1 MPPIYTYQKKDK
13 LKSRKQTQHLFSKGQ
28 SMNAFPI
35 KLIYTI
41 ETFETLSVLL
51 PSPPF
56 NLMEIKNKG
65 QLQAGVGAPSRTFRK
80 AVVRNKVK
88 RLLREGYRLEKPTFL
103 DSAALEGKRVNLFF
117 LYTDA
122 TILSQLQIQEKIKQ
136 LLERL
141 SEKLN
146 ESNKSNKSNKSTT
159 DLISKP
165 PTESKIESKTESK
178 TESKSAE

>member
-1 MPPIYTYQKKDK
+1 MSKIFTYQKADK
-13 LKSRKQTQHLFSKGQ
+13 LKSRKQTQYLFAKGQ

-41 ETFETLSVLL
+41 ETAESLNNIL

-56 NLMEIKNKG
+56 NI
-65 QLQAGVGAPSRTFRK
+65 QLIHEHGKLQVGVGAPSRTFRK
-80 AVVRNKVK
+80 AVMRNRVK
-88 RLLREGYRLEKPTFL
+88 RLLRESYRLEKPTFL
-103 DSAALEGKRVNLFF
+103 SSASLQGKRVNLFF

-122 TILSQLQIQEKIKQ
+122 KVLSQKEIQEKIKQ

-146 ESNKSNKSNKSTT
+146 LTNKTVK
-159 DLISKP
+159 
-165 PTESKIESKTESK
+165 
-178 TESKSAE
+178 ESKSAE